1 MKDNTM
7 RFKIISKDNGVIKAK
22 VLRGG
27 IIRSGKGCNLS
38 NINSGREIL
47 SEEDKKYALWAIK
60 IM

>member
-38 NINSGREIL
+38 NINSGREIC
-47 SEEDKKYALWAIK
+47 EEDKNMLYGQ
-60 IM
+60 